1 MCIDPA
7 TALAVGQAGVGAAS
21 SIATHQAEKSRAT
34 YSNRVKLLNYNREVD
49 NWQFN
54 EMINRTIF
62 SNEALENDRIQDN
75 LYTDMLDTWMDL
87 DFEHSKL
94 EAETS
99 QGIEEAI
106 RKMYQND
113 YAGTQTGRT
122 AARLAG
128 KSAKALGFHKVGL
141 LRELMFSKEE
151 TQRQKE
157 RALQDRDKKAIDS
170 WTQYGRYAPIPT
182 RAPSKE
188 LMEATLDRGPS
199 GTALGLNLLNTGLGL
214 APDLFPKTF
223 GGEG

>member
-1 MCIDPA
+1 
-7 TALAVGQAGVGAAS
+7 LAIGQAGVSAVG
-21 SIATHQAEKSRAT
+21 SIATHQSAKSAAAQANRA
-34 YSNRVKLLNYNREVD
+34 KLLNYNRDVD

-94 EAETS
+94 EGETS

-122 AARLAG
+122 AARIAG
-128 KSAKALGFHKVGL
+128 KSAKALGFAKVGL
-141 LRELMFSKEE
+141 LRELMFSKKE
-151 TQRQKE
+151 TQLQKDQ
-157 RALQDRDKKAIDS
+157 ALEKQKQDSIKS
-170 WTQYGRYAPIPT
+170 WTELGRFTPIPE
-182 RAPSKE
+182 RAPSKAA
-188 LMEATLDRGPS
+188 MEAGLDHGPS
-199 GTALGLNLLNTGLGL
+199 GLALGANLLNTGLGL

-223 GGEG
+223 GGE

>member
-1 MCIDPA
+1 MCDPVVL
-7 TALAVGQAGVGAAS
+7 ALGQAGVGAAS
-21 SIATHQAEKSRAT
+21 SIATHQAEKSKAAM
-34 YSNRVKLLNYNREVD
+34 SNRVKLSNYNREVD

-62 SNEALENDRIQDN
+62 SNETLENDRIQDN

-199 GTALGLNLLNTGLGL
+199 GIGLGLSLANTALGA
-214 APDLFPKTF
+214 APDIWPQTF
-223 GGEG
+223 KR